1 MMGGLGTGFDGTD
14 GSSSGTVSTHLGM
27 FGIAFAWLW
36 LGVNSLIF

>member
-1 MMGGLGTGFDGTD
+1 MGRLGMGFDGTD
-14 GSSSGTVSTHLGM
+14 GSTHLGM